1 MHKMILPSQG
11 KNPSSL
17 QAIPMPIRIFQIPKI
32 KAYHAQKTFIFQFL
46 SANTQK
52 TKLQIIKIYLKEGT
66 ALLKYLTLNRVHKKK
81 KITK

>member
-1 MHKMILPSQG
+1 MHKMILPGQG
-11 KNPSSL
+11 KKLSSL
-17 QAIPMPIRIFQIPKI
+17 QAIPMPILIFQIPKI

-52 TKLQIIKIYLKEGT
+52 TKLQIIEIYLKEGT

-81 KITK
+81 K